1 MKISCSKCKMKLQI
15 PRIESKCET
24 LTANYLRTYGWQQIN
39 NSWHCKMCIP
49 PVLPPTAANFLQ
61 QASALL
67 DKTQKEVDKK
77 DEEIKQLKE
86 ALQTAKET
94 ITTHEYTIQDLQD
107 EIKDLRRETRHLRK
121 GIDYL

>member
-15 PRIESKCET
+15 PKIEAKSET
-24 LTANYLRTYGWQQIN
+24 LVSNYLRTYGWQQIN
-39 NSWHCKMCIP
+39 SIWHCKMCIP
-49 PVLPPTAANFLQ
+49 PTTANFLQ